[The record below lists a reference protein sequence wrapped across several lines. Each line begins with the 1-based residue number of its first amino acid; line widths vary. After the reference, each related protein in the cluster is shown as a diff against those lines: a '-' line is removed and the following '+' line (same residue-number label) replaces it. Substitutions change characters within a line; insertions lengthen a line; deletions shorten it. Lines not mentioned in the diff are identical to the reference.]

1 VHFGLRALL
10 LSALLPAAIAQD
22 TGTVEGR
29 VLSSTS
35 HTPVAAADVNLAGRH
50 TLTDASGNFGFAGVK
65 SGDISVSAEA
75 QGFYKNE
82 AKRRLDAG
90 APLRLEILLTP
101 TSSIS
106 GRVLDDE
113 GKPMA
118 DIWIEVT
125 EAVRGTGTTWSIHGA
140 TTDAEGRYR
149 VDPIHP
155 GTYLVMA
162 RPNLRIL
169 GGLEGRSRARSLP
182 PPKPAG
188 SQSRTWVR
196 TYYPSTAD
204 RSQAGKLVL
213 AGGTQLSG
221 CDIRL
226 LAPAVYAIRGMV
238 YDDTGALADATVKLL
253 STELMEMPETEVRA
267 QEGFFEV
274 PGVPAG
280 DWSLIAEADR
290 GGGKQR
296 GTYSATVARHDLV
309 GITIRLAGPFSL
321 PATIEPDPRDARISL
336 ELYPAD
342 GPAGGAAY
350 SKTAGGL
357 QFPAVYPGRYKV
369 NVFGTIPGH
378 YLDSIYFGDL
388 PVLGKEIT
396 VASGAVPL
404 RVVFRSNAGAVRGK
418 VENCAFGS
426 VLLLPTDE
434 SLWDFRFIVQGAC
447 DAAGNFEIGGIRPGD
462 YYAVA
467 FDRVT
472 SSGLDDTSTLR
483 RIAALATRIPIDA
496 GRTAPLD
503 LKCLPWPE

>member
-1 VHFGLRALL
+1 VHFGLCALL
-10 LSALLPAAIAQD
+10 VSALLPAAIAQD

-35 HTPVAAADVNLAGRH
+35 QTPIGGAEVSLAGRR
-50 TLTDASGNFGFAGVK
+50 TLTDASGNFGFAGVT
-65 SGDISVSAEA
+65 SGDIIVSAEA

-82 AKRRLDAG
+82 AKRRLDFR

-113 GKPMA
+113 GKPIA
-118 DIWIEVT
+118 DVQIEVT
-125 EAVRGTGTTWSIHGA
+125 DAVRGTGTTWTVRGTSS
-140 TTDAEGRYR
+140 DAEGRYR
-149 VDPIHP
+149 VDPIRP
-155 GTYLVMA
+155 GTYVVMA
-162 RPNLRIL
+162 RPNPRIA
-169 GGLEGRSRARSLP
+169 GGLNGSSRTRSLP

-196 TYYPSTAD
+196 TYYPSAAD
-204 RSQAGKLVL
+204 RGLAGKLVL
-213 AGGTQLSG
+213 AGGTHLSG

-226 LAPAVYAIRGMV
+226 LAPVVYAIRGMV
-238 YDDTGALADATVKLL
+238 YDDSGALADAKVKLL
-253 STELMEMPETEVRA
+253 SNELMELAETEVRA
-267 QEGFFEV
+267 KDGFFEV

-280 DWSLIAEADR
+280 EWHLIAEAEHD
-290 GGGKQR
+290 GVKLR

-309 GITIRLAGPFSL
+309 GITIRLVGPFAL
-321 PATIEPDPRDARISL
+321 PATIEPDPKDARISI

-369 NVFGTIPGH
+369 NVFGTIQGH
-378 YLDSIYFGDL
+378 YLDSIYLGDQ
-388 PVLGKEIT
+388 PALGREIT
-396 VASGAVPL
+396 LTSGAVPL

-418 VENCAFGS
+418 VDRCASGS
-426 VLLLPTDE
+426 VVLLPTDE
-434 SLWDFRFIVQGAC
+434 SLWDFRFILQAAC
-447 DAAGNFEIGGIRPGD
+447 DTAGNFEIGGIRPGD
-462 YYAVA
+462 YYVAA

-472 SSGLDDTSTLR
+472 SSGLDDLSTLR
-483 RIAALATRIPIDA
+483 RIVALATRTTIDG
-496 GRTAPLD
+496 GRTSLLD
-503 LKCLPWPE
+503 LKCLAWPE